1 MLKKCSSKSDTFS
14 FSLSGWVLELSKPNN
29 FYIKMFVWMRR
40 IFYMHLTTKFQR
52 LWSQK
57 QAQRYL
63 SSKNRVFHV
72 YDSPTLTWLALSVLI
87 LITHVSGNE
96 SFVLSSLSLNLPSSS
111 EELWFIYP
119 VICLLLL
126 SSVVYRL
133 TLIPLFAGRLWT
145 LFFGLSSYWQG
156 KC

>member
-1 MLKKCSSKSDTFS
+1 MLNLFLGDKYHEEACLHTKLSQPSCRHTIFWLGKSWAKFGQEWQKCTNFELIPAQSCRHTKRLAQNCTNRSGQNLPKSSPKVAQPQFADTFY
-14 FSLSGWVLELSKPNN
+14 SLL
-29 FYIKMFVWMRR
+29 
-40 IFYMHLTTKFQR
+40 
-52 LWSQK
+52 
-57 QAQRYL
+57 
-63 SSKNRVFHV
+63 
-72 YDSPTLTWLALSVLI
+72 
-87 LITHVSGNE
+87 
-96 SFVLSSLSLNLPSSS
+96 LSSLSPNLPSSS

-156 KC
+156 KCWG